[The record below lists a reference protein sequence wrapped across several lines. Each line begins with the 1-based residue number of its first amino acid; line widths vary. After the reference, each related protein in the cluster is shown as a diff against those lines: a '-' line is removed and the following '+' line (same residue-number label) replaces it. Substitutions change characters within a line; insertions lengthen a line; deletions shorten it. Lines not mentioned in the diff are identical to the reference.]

1 MRIILLGPPGSGKG
15 TYASRLSPILGI
27 PHISTG
33 DIFREEIKN
42 KTELGRLT
50 ENYLKHGILVPDK
63 IVMDVVRKRLERTD
77 AKKGFIF
84 DGFPRT
90 INQADELENI
100 SKIDKVI
107 NIVVSDDIVIK
118 RLSARRQC
126 SKCGEIYNILFLKS
140 KKEGICDRCGGH
152 LFQRKDDAP
161 EVIKERLEVYKKQ
174 TEPLISYYK
183 KRKLLT
189 DVVNEKIDIPPE
201 IIIDRI
207 LNVLN
212 IKR

>member
-50 ENYLKHGILVPDK
+50 ENYLKNGILVPDK